1 MFENPE
7 TSPAPR
13 SGSAGISKILL
24 PVIAGAFL
32 AAMALFLYDMHGSVA
47 RLESAQN
54 ANASALK
61 QMDER
66 IDSQDSTLRASTA
79 ALAEKVGMTEQ
90 RLRGRTAELRHEQKL
105 ADEHLKVHDQA
116 IDGVKTEQQQQKAQI
131 ETVKTDVTTTRT
143 DLATTNAK
151 LEKTIGD
158 LGVQSGL
165 IAHTRDDL
173 ESLKRRGDRNI
184 YEFTLAKSKQPTR
197 VATVSLQLKKTDPKR
212 GKFTLNVTADDWTIE
227 KRDRTMFEPMQ
238 FYTGRDR
245 ALYEV
250 VVISVGSNQVSG
262 YLSTPKSY
270 QPQQQAQSTP
280 GQ

>member
-1 MFENPE
+1 MFENSAPTPTR
-7 TSPAPR
+7 TS
-13 SGSAGISKILL
+13 GGITKILL

-32 AAMALFLYDMHGSVA
+32 AALLLFLYDMRGSIA
-47 RLESAQN
+47 RLEAAQT
-54 ANASALK
+54 ANASTLK
-61 QMDER
+61 QLDER
-66 IDSQDSTLRASTA
+66 VDSEDSTLRASTA
-79 ALAEKVGMTEQ
+79 ALAEKMGMTEQ
-90 RLRGRTAELRHEQKL
+90 RLRGRTAELRHEQKV

-131 ETVKTDVTTTRT
+131 ETVRTDVTGTRT
-143 DLATTNAK
+143 DLAATNAK

-173 ESLKRRGDRNI
+173 EGLKRRGDRNI
-184 YEFTLAKSKQPTR
+184 YEFTLNKSKQPTR
-197 VATVSLQLKKTDPKR
+197 VATVGLQLKKTDPKR

-238 FYTGRDR
+238 FYSGRDR
-245 ALYEV
+245 QLYEV
-250 VVISVGSNQVSG
+250 VVISVSGNQVSG
-262 YLSTPKSY
+262 YLSTPKTY